1 MMQPQR
7 VSNLQFGISIAEQD
21 LNVVCR
27 YGGRQIDKI
36 RLRRLKR
43 LEKWLT
49 QKLLRN
55 HISLEWYYR
64 LGEMILSEFAFFR
77 FLGLNLLTQEE
88 KENKSEVISV
98 TEQVLDAEGIECD
111 SKISKLSEE
120 KINEI
125 LAQVRKRRRK
135 FVQNEN
141 LEEKE
146 EQQESAIS
154 A

>member
-1 MMQPQR
+1 
-7 VSNLQFGISIAEQD
+7 
-21 LNVVCR
+21 
-27 YGGRQIDKI
+27 
-36 RLRRLKR
+36 
-43 LEKWLT
+43 
-49 QKLLRN
+49 
-55 HISLEWYYR
+55 
-64 LGEMILSEFAFFR
+64 LSEFAFFR
-77 FLGLNLLTQEE
+77 FLSLNLLTQEE

-111 SKISKLSEE
+111 SKISKLPEE

-146 EQQESAIS
+146 EQQASAIS

>member
-1 MMQPQR
+1 M
-7 VSNLQFGISIAEQD
+7 
-21 LNVVCR
+21 
-27 YGGRQIDKI
+27 
-36 RLRRLKR
+36 
-43 LEKWLT
+43 
-49 QKLLRN
+49 
-55 HISLEWYYR
+55 
-64 LGEMILSEFAFFR
+64 
-77 FLGLNLLTQEE
+77 LTQEE
-88 KENKSEVISV
+88 KENKAEVISV

-135 FVQNEN
+135 IIQNEN

>member
-1 MMQPQR
+1 MKFYVVLPK
-7 VSNLQFGISIAEQD
+7 SN
-21 LNVVCR
+21 
-27 YGGRQIDKI
+27 
-36 RLRRLKR
+36 R
-43 LEKWLT
+43 LETWLT

-64 LGEMILSEFAFFR
+64 LGETILSEFAFFR
-77 FLGLNLLTQEE
+77 FLSLDLLTQEE
-88 KENKSEVISV
+88 KENKAEVISV

-135 FVQNEN
+135 IIQNEN

>member
-1 MMQPQR
+1 
-7 VSNLQFGISIAEQD
+7 
-21 LNVVCR
+21 
-27 YGGRQIDKI
+27 
-36 RLRRLKR
+36 
-43 LEKWLT
+43 
-49 QKLLRN
+49 
-55 HISLEWYYR
+55 
-64 LGEMILSEFAFFR
+64 LSEFAFFR
-77 FLGLNLLTQEE
+77 FLSLNLLTQEE
-88 KENKSEVISV
+88 EENKAEVISV

-135 FVQNEN
+135 IIQNEN

>member
-1 MMQPQR
+1 M
-7 VSNLQFGISIAEQD
+7 
-21 LNVVCR
+21 
-27 YGGRQIDKI
+27 
-36 RLRRLKR
+36 
-43 LEKWLT
+43 
-49 QKLLRN
+49 
-55 HISLEWYYR
+55 
-64 LGEMILSEFAFFR
+64 SEFAFFR
-77 FLGLNLLTQEE
+77 FLSLNLLTQEE
-88 KENKSEVISV
+88 KENKAEVISV

-135 FVQNEN
+135 IIQNEN

-146 EQQESAIS
+146 EHQESAIS

>member
-1 MMQPQR
+1 
-7 VSNLQFGISIAEQD
+7 L
-21 LNVVCR
+21 
-27 YGGRQIDKI
+27 
-36 RLRRLKR
+36 
-43 LEKWLT
+43 
-49 QKLLRN
+49 
-55 HISLEWYYR
+55 SLD
-64 LGEMILSEFAFFR
+64 
-77 FLGLNLLTQEE
+77 LLTQEE
-88 KENKSEVISV
+88 KDNKAEVISV

-135 FVQNEN
+135 IIQNEN

>member
-1 MMQPQR
+1 
-7 VSNLQFGISIAEQD
+7 
-21 LNVVCR
+21 
-27 YGGRQIDKI
+27 
-36 RLRRLKR
+36 
-43 LEKWLT
+43 
-49 QKLLRN
+49 
-55 HISLEWYYR
+55 
-64 LGEMILSEFAFFR
+64 
-77 FLGLNLLTQEE
+77 LLTQEE
-88 KENKSEVISV
+88 KENKAEVISV

-135 FVQNEN
+135 IIQNEN